1 MTDGSPAGV
10 PEASRFELEEPLGS
24 GGMSTVWR
32 ARDGTLDRSVAIK
45 RLHAHLAA
53 DRGAAARFQ
62 QEARA
67 AGSLSHPGVVAVYD
81 AGEDE
86 EGPFI
91 IMEFVEGESL
101 HDLLE
106 REGPLS
112 PERATEVAVAVAE
125 ALHFGHERGVVHR
138 DVKPSNVLLDA
149 DGRVRV
155 ADFGIA
161 RTLGGTT
168 PLTADG
174 AVMGTASY
182 VAPEVAMGKAATPA
196 SDTYSLGVL
205 LYEML
210 TGRPPFVGE
219 TPISVLLAHQKEEP
233 VPPGRLAELPPG
245 LEEVVLRALAKDP
258 AERYQS
264 AAAMAE
270 ALRSPGEIDATRA
283 MAAVSAVGRGSTIP
297 LPRAERADTPPAP
310 WAERW
315 ERARERLVGWWP
327 GRAAMVA
334 WWRAHPQLLVVV
346 LSVAGI
352 VLVGLLLS
360 ALVRPRSEQAE
371 QPATTLT
378 TVAPT
383 TTVAPGVE
391 DDSPPG
397 DRGKGKGKG
406 NGDDD

>member
-1 MTDGSPAGV
+1 MTQRVDD
-10 PEASRFELEEPLGS
+10 RFEMEEPLGS

-32 ARDGTLDRSVAIK
+32 ARDATLDRSVAIK

-91 IMEFVEGESL
+91 IMEYVEGESL
-101 HDLLE
+101 HDLLD

-112 PERATEVAVAVAE
+112 PARATEVAIAVAE

-138 DVKPSNVLLDA
+138 DVKPSNVLLDP

-161 RTLGGTT
+161 RTLDGTAG
-168 PLTADG
+168 LTADG
-174 AVMGTASY
+174 MVMGTASY

-210 TGRPPFVGE
+210 TGQPPFEGK
-219 TPISVLLAHQKEEP
+219 TPMSVLMAHQTQEP

-258 AERYQS
+258 AERYRS
-264 AAAMAE
+264 AAEMAG
-270 ALRSPGEIDATRA
+270 ALRNPEELDATRA
-283 MAAVSAVGRGSTIP
+283 MAAVQPGRESTVP

-310 WAERW
+310 WGERG
-315 ERARERLVGWWP
+315 ERAWARLAGWWP
-327 GRAAMVA
+327 DRQAMVA

-346 LSVAGI
+346 LAVAGI

-360 ALVRPRSEQAE
+360 ALGSPE
-371 QPATTLT
+371 QPTETSVTVTSVPPT
-378 TVAPT
+378 TVA
-383 TTVAPGVE
+383 TTVPPEEEGPPG
-391 DDSPPG
+391 DDGPPG

>member
-1 MTDGSPAGV
+1 MTDASPAGV
-10 PEASRFELEEPLGS
+10 PEAPRFELEESLGS

-91 IMEFVEGESL
+91 IMEYVEGESL

-112 PERATEVAVAVAE
+112 PERASEVAVAVAE

-161 RTLGGTT
+161 RTLDSTT

-182 VAPEVAMGKAATPA
+182 VAPEVAMGEAATPA

-233 VPPGRLAELPPG
+233 VPPGRLAELPAG
-245 LEEVVLRALAKDP
+245 LEGVVLRALAKDP

-264 AAAMAE
+264 AAEMAE
-270 ALRSPGEIDATRA
+270 VLRSPGEMDATRS
-283 MAAVSAVGRGSTIP
+283 MAAVATVLPGRGSTVP
-297 LPRAERADTPPAP
+297 LPRPARADTPPAP
-310 WAERW
+310 WVG
-315 ERARERLVGWWP
+315 ARELLAGWRP

-346 LSVAGI
+346 LAVAGI

-391 DDSPPG
+391 DDGPPG
-397 DRGKGKGKG
+397 NRGRGKGKGG
-406 NGDDD
+406 GDDD